1 MHFLTWILTTSTW
14 QPGQTRAQKYR
25 GKIKALSVSLWIG
38 QPLKKTK
45 KTACSLKGGFCF
57 QERKKKIRRTQ
68 ICHSLSAHSHTDT
81 HTEEQPSS
89 VLISE
94 ELHYCGCARHNW
106 EWVVV
111 HKHSSTRR
119 MRNLLWLIQVVLRPV
134 VCVLVRW
141 TTTRCLLLSSTER
154 APTAGPDRLWMLH
167 CDATEPCNWKVG
179 QHPPLSHTHTPYI
192 LTSWTRKYPPPAAR
206 VEQHHFLTG
215 HTDTSFSVLTFKPRL
230 CH

>member
-1 MHFLTWILTTSTW
+1 MNRST
-14 QPGQTRAQKYR
+14 
-25 GKIKALSVSLWIG
+25 IKKNKKRLPAALKEASVSR
-38 QPLKKTK
+38 K
-45 KTACSLKGGFCF
+45 
-57 QERKKKIRRTQ
+57 ERKKIRRTQ

-192 LTSWTRKYPPPAAR
+192 LTSWTRKYPPPQLH
-206 VEQHHFLTG
+206 EWSNTI
-215 HTDTSFSVLTFKPRL
+215 FSQATQTPHSQ
-230 CH
+230 C

>member
-1 MHFLTWILTTSTW
+1 MQLCWRGNAFSHLNFNHLNMT
-14 QPGQTRAQKYR
+14 TRANTCSEIQRQNKSPLCKSMNR
-25 GKIKALSVSLWIG
+25 STIK
-38 QPLKKTK
+38 K

-111 HKHSSTRR
+111 HKHSSTQR

-154 APTAGPDRLWMLH
+154 APTAGPDRLWMSH

-179 QHPPLSHTHTPYI
+179 QHPPSHTHTHPPYI
-192 LTSWTRKYPPPAAR
+192 LTSWTRKYPPQLH
-206 VEQHHFLTG
+206 EWSNTI
-215 HTDTSFSVLTFKPRL
+215 FSQATQTPHSQ
-230 CH
+230 C